1 MKLLH
6 NNKREFI
13 RSISIVSDTLRID
26 AGIVE
31 KDYYVFMLLKLIR
44 MHDDEIMFKGG
55 TSLSKAWG
63 ILPRFSEDIDL
74 NLLPEVPSTD
84 SHRQKFARSVYN
96 ALTDMGFNYDYS
108 KIASRREY
116 NTFEQ
121 PYNALFKNNVLNKNI
136 MIETMAN
143 KKGKILNATYT
154 PRLISN
160 YIWDAFSTNPKVA
173 DTLRQYSLDPFIVN
187 TQNMDVTFVE
197 KVMSLTNR
205 YLKNESYRL
214 SRHLYDIY
222 YMWTFGNL
230 SSFNLRQT
238 MLETKSHLLE
248 RTNDI
253 CLRQDVPAYTILLDA
268 LRCDFYKYDFNNVTA
283 GMKFQQDNIT
293 YEMCR
298 DLLVNIVTNRVGEF

>member
-1 MKLLH
+1 MNFLH
-6 NNKREFI
+6 NINRFQDVILETSQMVNIKP
-13 RSISIVSDTLRID
+13 SH
-26 AGIVE
+26 VE

-44 MHDDEIMFKGG
+44 MYDEEIMFKGG
-55 TSLSKAWG
+55 TSLSKACG

-84 SHRQKFARSVYN
+84 SHRQKFARSVYKS
-96 ALTDMGFNYDYS
+96 LIDMGFDYDYN

-121 PYNALFKNNVLNKNI
+121 PYNALFKDAYLNDNLK
-136 MIETMAN
+136 IETMAN

-160 YIWDAFSTNPKVA
+160 YIWDALSTNPKA
-173 DTLRQYSLDPFIVN
+173 ANTLKQFGLDPFVVN

-205 YLKNESYRL
+205 YLKGESNRL

-238 MLETKSHLLE
+238 MSETKSHLLE

-253 CLRQDVPAYTILLDA
+253 CLRQDRPACMILLEA
-268 LRCDFYKYDFNNVTA
+268 LQSDFYKYDFNNVTM
-283 GMKFQQDNIT
+283 GMKFNQDGIT

-298 DLLVNIVTNRVGEF
+298 DLLVYIVTNIVGEF

>member
-1 MKLLH
+1 MNFLH
-6 NNKREFI
+6 NINNFRDIILNTSSKI
-13 RSISIVSDTLRID
+13 NIKASYI
-26 AGIVE
+26 E

-44 MHDDEIMFKGG
+44 MYDNEIMFKGG

-84 SHRQKFARSVYN
+84 YHRQKFARSVYN

-121 PYNALFKNNVLNKNI
+121 PYNALFSDIYLNDNLK
-136 MIETMAN
+136 IETMAN

-173 DTLRQYSLDPFIVN
+173 DTLRQHSLDPFIVN

-283 GMKFQQDNIT
+283 GMKFQQDNVT

-298 DLLVNIVTNRVGEF
+298 DLLVNIVTNKVGEF

>member
-1 MKLLH
+1 MLLH
-6 NNKREFI
+6 RNKEEFVKI
-13 RSISIVSDTLRID
+13 VNVTSRSLGID

-31 KDYYVFMLLKLIR
+31 KDYYVFMLLKLIS
-44 MHDDEIMFKGG
+44 MYDEEIMFKGG

-84 SHRQKFARSVYN
+84 SHRQKFARSVYKS
-96 ALTDMGFNYDYS
+96 LIDMGFNYDYN

-121 PYNALFKNNVLNKNI
+121 PYDALFKNSVLNKNI
-136 MIETMAN
+136 IVETMAN

-160 YIWDAFSTNPKVA
+160 YIWDALSTNPKA
-173 DTLRQYSLDPFIVN
+173 ANTLKQFGLDPFVVN

-205 YLKNESYRL
+205 YLKGESNRL

-238 MLETKSHLLE
+238 MSETKSHLLE

-253 CLRQDVPAYTILLDA
+253 CLRQDRPACMILLEA
-268 LRCDFYKYDFNNVTA
+268 LQSDFYKYDFNNVTM
-283 GMKFQQDNIT
+283 GMKFKQDGIT

-298 DLLVNIVTNRVGEF
+298 DLLVYIVTNIVGEF

>member
-1 MKLLH
+1 MLLH
-6 NNKREFI
+6 RNKEEFVKI
-13 RSISIVSDTLRID
+13 VNVTSRSLGID

-44 MHDDEIMFKGG
+44 MYDEEIMFKGG

-84 SHRQKFARSVYN
+84 SHRQKFARSVYKS
-96 ALTDMGFNYDYS
+96 LIDMGFNYDYN

-121 PYNALFKNNVLNKNI
+121 PYDALFKNSVLNKNI
-136 MIETMAN
+136 IVETMAN

-160 YIWDAFSTNPKVA
+160 YIWDALSTNPKA
-173 DTLRQYSLDPFIVN
+173 ANTLKQFGLDPFVVN

-205 YLKNESYRL
+205 YLKGESNRL

-238 MLETKSHLLE
+238 MSETKSHLLE

-253 CLRQDVPAYTILLDA
+253 CLRQDRPACMILLEA
-268 LRCDFYKYDFNNVTA
+268 LQSDFYKYDFNNVTM
-283 GMKFQQDNIT
+283 GMKFNQDGIT

-298 DLLVNIVTNRVGEF
+298 DLLVYIVTNIVGEF

>member
-1 MKLLH
+1 
-6 NNKREFI
+6 
-13 RSISIVSDTLRID
+13 
-26 AGIVE
+26 
-31 KDYYVFMLLKLIR
+31 MLLKLIR
-44 MHDDEIMFKGG
+44 MYDEEIMFKGG

-84 SHRQKFARSVYN
+84 SHRQKFVRSVYKS
-96 ALTDMGFNYDYS
+96 LIDMGFNYDYN

-121 PYNALFKNNVLNKNI
+121 PYDALFKNSVLNKNI
-136 MIETMAN
+136 IVETMAN
-143 KKGKILNATYT
+143 KRGKILNATYT

-160 YIWDAFSTNPKVA
+160 YIWDALSTNPKA
-173 DTLRQYSLDPFIVN
+173 ANTLKQFGLDPFVVN

-205 YLKNESYRL
+205 YLKGESNRL

-238 MLETKSHLLE
+238 MSETKSHLLE

-253 CLRQDVPAYTILLDA
+253 CLRQDRPACMILLEA
-268 LRCDFYKYDFNNVTA
+268 LQSDFYKYDFNNVTM
-283 GMKFQQDNIT
+283 GMKFKQDVIT

-298 DLLVNIVTNRVGEF
+298 DLLVYIVTKVVGEF